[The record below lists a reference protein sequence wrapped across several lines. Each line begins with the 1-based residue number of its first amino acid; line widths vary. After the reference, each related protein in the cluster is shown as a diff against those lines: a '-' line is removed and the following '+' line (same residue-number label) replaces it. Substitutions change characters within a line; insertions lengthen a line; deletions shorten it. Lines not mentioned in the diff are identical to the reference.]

1 MLPERG
7 IHAEPFKN
15 PKNMPNTLWAMHYA
29 NLCRGKILG
38 CNFIPNKGIQEKESF
53 KYFYV
58 WMMGGE
64 HECKFKNVHR
74 KNERKN
80 RNK

>member
-38 CNFIPNKGIQEKESF
+38 CNFIPNKGI
-53 KYFYV
+53 
-58 WMMGGE
+58 
-64 HECKFKNVHR
+64 
-74 KNERKN
+74 
-80 RNK
+80 

>member
-64 HECKFKNVHR
+64 HECKFK
-74 KNERKN
+74 KCASK
-80 RNK
+80 K